1 MVTENMQ
8 EQITLSEA
16 AKRLRLTYL
25 TLWKW
30 SKAGKLDGL
39 EKRDGRLFVPVKTVD
54 ALLAEREEVRH
65 A

>member
-8 EQITLSEA
+8 EITLSEA
-16 AKRLRLTYL
+16 ARRLHLTYL

-30 SKAGKLDGL
+30 SKAGKLDGVT
-39 EKRDGRLFVPVKTVD
+39 KRDGRLFVPVKTVE
-54 ALLAEREEVRH
+54 ALLASREVRH